1 MLISIVIPVYNSV
14 DTIEKLVEKLITIL
28 SAQNIQIVLIN
39 DGSKDNSHNVCLNLC
54 SKYRSTVIYIDLSK
68 NFGEHNAVM
77 SGLNY
82 AEGDYAVIIDDD
94 IQNPPEEVLKLINE
108 ATKNKYDIVYTCF
121 KKKKHSWY
129 RNMLSKF
136 NNWIADFML
145 DKPKGLYLSSFK
157 CLSRSVV
164 KEIIKYRGPFPYI
177 DGLALRCS
185 RNIGKIEVRHSERE
199 IGQSG
204 YTLKKMIR
212 LWLNMFL
219 NFSITPLRLASLLG
233 LIFSILGLFM
243 SIYTIIEKLFIYPE
257 MPIGLPSLFIA
268 IMIFSGVQLLILGLI
283 GEYLGHLYLSSN
295 QTPQFVIQGVHN
307 AAKPQT
313 KNKKTTP

>member
-1 MLISIVIPVYNSV
+1 M
-14 DTIEKLVEKLITIL
+14 
-28 SAQNIQIVLIN
+28 A
-39 DGSKDNSHNVCLNLC
+39 
-54 SKYRSTVIYIDLSK
+54 
-68 NFGEHNAVM
+68 
-77 SGLNY
+77 GLNY

-204 YTLKKMIR
+204 YTFKKMVR
-212 LWLNMFL
+212 LCD
-219 NFSITPLRLASLLG
+219 
-233 LIFSILGLFM
+233 
-243 SIYTIIEKLFIYPE
+243 
-257 MPIGLPSLFIA
+257 LP
-268 IMIFSGVQLLILGLI
+268 
-283 GEYLGHLYLSSN
+283 
-295 QTPQFVIQGVHN
+295 
-307 AAKPQT
+307 
-313 KNKKTTP
+313 